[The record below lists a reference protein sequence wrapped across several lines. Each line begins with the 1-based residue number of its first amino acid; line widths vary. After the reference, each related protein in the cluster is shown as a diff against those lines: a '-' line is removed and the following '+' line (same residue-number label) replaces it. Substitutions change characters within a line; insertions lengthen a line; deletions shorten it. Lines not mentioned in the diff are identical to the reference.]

1 MDSLESSFRIVP
13 AAIRPCGGGTLE
25 IEVNDEEH
33 NTILHTDHDT
43 VWQPVVRSKYKHA
56 KFCIIFLWW
65 M

>member
-33 NTILHTDHDT
+33 NTVPTPSEKEWTLRKC
-43 VWQPVVRSKYKHA
+43 VPN
-56 KFCIIFLWW
+56 
-65 M
+65 